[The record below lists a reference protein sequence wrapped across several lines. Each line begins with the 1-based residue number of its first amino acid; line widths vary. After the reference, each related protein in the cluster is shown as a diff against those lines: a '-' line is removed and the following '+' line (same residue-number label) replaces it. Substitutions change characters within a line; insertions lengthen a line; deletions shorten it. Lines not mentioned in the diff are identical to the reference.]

1 LLELGKMMNL
11 GYNTIYKF
19 DSRFFGWPACDNMTK
34 ADIFKLTLALYR
46 VTALLPKK
54 EPLKFALRHRALKV
68 FSSLSI
74 SEQSSSLLSQVEKI
88 DALKNNLVCLDNLK
102 SFFQLAKE
110 QNWIDGR
117 NFIILENEYQ
127 KLGEILRSRFM
138 ELTAIKQI
146 AGPKA
151 KEEKKLDPLNK
162 IFTVKKEKEEERE
175 DKEIKVSFF
184 EDPEDMPILEKKI
197 LETLKEKGKMKRSE
211 MEELFPSQG
220 VRSLQRKLNG
230 LKSKNLLEIA
240 RRGRDTFYFHKS

>member
-1 LLELGKMMNL
+1 MTNL

-19 DSRFFGWPACDNMTK
+19 DSRFFGWLACDNMTK

-46 VTALLPKK
+46 VTALFPKK

-74 SEQSSSLLSQVEKI
+74 SEQSSSLLSQAEK
-88 DALKNNLVCLDNLK
+88 ANVLKNDLIYLDNLK
-102 SFFQLAKE
+102 SLFKLAKE
-110 QNWIDGR
+110 QKWIDSR
-117 NFIILENEYQ
+117 NFIILEKEYQ

-151 KEEKKLDPLNK
+151 KEEKKLDPFSK
-162 IFTVKKEKEEERE
+162 TFMAKKEKEERRE

-184 EDPEDMPILEKKI
+184 EDPEEMPILEKKI

-230 LKSKNLLEIA
+230 LKNKNLLETA
-240 RRGRDTFYFHKS
+240 RKGRDTFYFHKS